1 MRIRSVLAGAA
12 TLTMAAGL
20 AFSAS
25 AVTTL
30 DFEGGD
36 TGWEYIDEAEE
47 NLGDTGPGAWEVR
60 ASENGLDGNALYQGS
75 NIWGTPGDT
84 MLVGTFA
91 IYTAEVF
98 GDFTLTMDV
107 AASDNDGMGVVW
119 GYNSTA
125 DHYRVNM
132 INDGWPSP
140 PLDGNS
146 GPMTIMHKRISDEEP
161 WYELLDVQNPDS
173 GYVNYPEDGTRMV
186 WTLTVANGEF
196 TFESDHGAM
205 VSGSDATYDSG
216 SIGIQ
221 LYAQQAEFDNIVVT
235 PAEGAAVDAEGK
247 MATAWATIKATR

>member
-12 TLTMAAGL
+12 ALTMAAGL
-20 AFSAS
+20 AYGQDQ
-25 AVTTL
+25 VVTL

-36 TGWEYIDEAEE
+36 AGWEYIDEAEE

-140 PLDGNS
+140 ALDGNS
-146 GPMTIMHKRISDEEP
+146 GPMTIMHKRISDAEP

-173 GYVNYPEDGTRMV
+173 GYVPYPEDGTRMV
-186 WTLTVANGEF
+186 WTLTVMDGEF
-196 TFESDHGAM
+196 TFESDHGAT
-205 VSGSDATYDSG
+205 VSGSDSSYVDG

-221 LYAQQAEFDNIVVT
+221 LYAQQAEFDNIVIVT
-235 PAEGAAVDAEGK
+235 ETTAVEAEGK
-247 MATAWATIKATR
+247 MATAWASIKATR

>member
-1 MRIRSVLAGAA
+1 MRTRSLLAGATA
-12 TLTMAAGL
+12 LTMAAGL
-20 AFSAS
+20 AFTAS
-25 AVTTL
+25 AVML

-36 TGWEYIDEAEE
+36 AGWEYIDEAEE
-47 NLGDTGPGAWEVR
+47 NLGDTGPGEWAVR

-146 GPMTIMHKRISDEEP
+146 GPMAIMHKRISDAEP
-161 WYELLDVQNPDS
+161 WYELLDVQRNET

-196 TFESDHGAM
+196 TFESDHGAT
-205 VSGSDATYDSG
+205 VSGADAAYSGG
-216 SIGIQ
+216 SIGLQ
-221 LYAQQAEFDNIVVT
+221 MYAQQAEFDNIVIT
-235 PAEGAAVDAEGK
+235 PADASAVDAYGK
-247 MATAWATIKATR
+247 VATTWGSIKATR